1 MMGTPAGVTGARV
14 RAIVAPKSAA
24 AHPRRPVGCLSD
36 QEPEEE
42 SGEEGVEAQ
51 TIRVA
56 DQVPREHAQGG
67 AADPHRIIR
76 RQ

>member
-14 RAIVAPKSAA
+14 RASVAPRSAA
-24 AHPRRPVGCLSD
+24 THPRRPVGCLTD

-42 SGEEGVEAQ
+42 GGEEGVEAQ

-56 DQVPREHAQGG
+56 DHVAREHARG
-67 AADPHRIIR
+67 RCR
-76 RQ
+76 RPTSDN